1 MSETYRIGKYYTN
14 VDLANGL
21 TANLV
26 ETELALQHNP
36 GQFDGIILFD
46 QAKGKD
52 VDPEQRLK
60 LKGTA
65 FATGWNGVNTD
76 ADGGFHQPI
85 WTKTGIARIQ
95 PSKIA
100 PDNLEQLAR
109 IAQLDRDKYANYLV
123 DNLIRTGSS
132 NSGIDYYRYYYGED
146 AENPLVFNL
155 GISTDFSLLDEMQT
169 GSPASVDYFL
179 SQSNSDSLYNSNPH
193 ALFFSNHGASYLS
206 GNNGDGPKYD
216 NDSSEQYL
224 QVTELSESLNRAIST
239 YSPGKGRF
247 GLIAYDECLMA
258 NIETVTQLRDVTRYL
273 LASQETIPGNGFD
286 YFLSLSSFQT
296 KGPLATQEQ
305 IEDNSRELALGF
317 VNTYNERNPGPRNTL
332 SLTDTDAITALNQ
345 AIRQYADALVN
356 SDDKYILALLKG
368 IKLKGTDYDYKWLQ
382 DLGNIVLISKSTP
395 GASQEI
401 IDASTT
407 LLEHLDKAIVANNQ
421 SYRPIEGYLEN
432 ASSGLTIT
440 LPTRFDQWVIGSE
453 FIDSP
458 SDKFITQAPA
468 FEAQTGWSRVIDR
481 IYPLLLAVQTKTV
494 TEPTK
499 AQQVAGTL
507 TAEEESS
514 AWGAL
519 QINGYLISTSNDAR
533 INRYTHELP
542 LMENTTVSDLV
553 LDFNVLELREIGSV
567 TVTIEDSNGQAKA
580 SWTEQVDGEG
590 SLEFSAET
598 LPLNEAAQPIK
609 DGDRIVLT
617 PDNTVSARYDLGL
630 TIANQKLGLLNTQQT
645 EVDSSSLLNFSLGSN
660 ESQEIKLQTSVLPP
674 ASNGEPGSFFTEI
687 VLLSSEEGGKRL
699 TITEAGGA
707 SISFSTDVFI
717 DEFVAL
723 DAETT
728 YTFLVE
734 DMNTTPE
741 SANVLSSDIALL
753 IDIDA
758 SPSYALRDAIF
769 ELDISVKN
777 WGAIKVEQNVVE
789 AVPLAELNSSKRIA
803 NIDDLTEG
811 HGIDGSV
818 SIQRVNNQ
826 SLLRKSAD
834 GGNQT
839 FASGVWTAT
848 GDISLSVF
856 IEGKGANSARLGF
869 FEVDTITG
877 AINTTSGLIAPN
889 NDQSYINAA
898 IDNLVSPMVTL
909 DGFSKEGT
917 LELKLVAAKS
927 YAALLIAEDG
937 IGNATALFSLANAN
951 PTKDVQF
958 LSFGDGYFGFE
969 DLIKGRN
976 SGYDGDFNDITFY
989 TS

>member
-1 MSETYRIGKYYTN
+1 MSAIYRIGKYYTN

-21 TANLV
+21 SVNLA
-26 ETELALQHNP
+26 ETELALLNNP
-36 GQFDGIILFD
+36 GQFAGIILFD

-52 VDPEQRLK
+52 VDPEKRPR
-60 LKGTA
+60 GTA

-76 ADGGFHQPI
+76 ADGGFNQPI
-85 WTKTGIARIQ
+85 WTNTGIARIQ
-95 PSKIA
+95 PSRVA
-100 PDNLEQLAR
+100 PDHLEQLVR
-109 IAQLDRDKYANYLV
+109 IAQQDKDKYADYLI

-132 NSGIDYYRYYYGED
+132 NSDIDYFKYYYGED

-155 GISTDFSLLDEMQT
+155 GISTDFTLLDEMQT
-169 GSPASVDYFL
+169 GSLATVDYFL
-179 SQSNSDSLYNSNPH
+179 NQSNGSDLYNNNPH
-193 ALFFSNHGASYLS
+193 ALFLSNHGGSYLY
-206 GNNGDGPKYD
+206 GNNGDGPEYD

-224 QVTELSESLNRAIST
+224 QVTELSESLHRAIST
-239 YSPGKGRF
+239 YSPEKARF

-296 KGPLATQEQ
+296 KGPLASQEQ
-305 IEDNSRELALGF
+305 IEDNSRELALSF
-317 VNTYNERNPGPRNTL
+317 INTYNERNPGPNTL

-356 SDDKYILALLKG
+356 SDDKYILSLLKG
-368 IKLKGTDYDYKWLQ
+368 IKLKGTGYFYKWLQ

-407 LLEHLDKAIVANNQ
+407 LLEHLDKAIIANNQ
-421 SYRPIEGYLEN
+421 SYRPLEGYLES

-440 LPTRFDQWVIGSE
+440 LPTRFDQWVIGRQ

-458 SDKFITQAPA
+458 SDLFKTRAPA

-499 AQQVAGTL
+499 AQEIAGTL

-514 AWGAL
+514 AWFAL
-519 QINGYLISTSNDAR
+519 QINGYLMSTSSDTR
-533 INRYTHELP
+533 INRYTDILP
-542 LMENTTVSDLV
+542 SMANATVSDLV

-567 TVTIEDSNGQAKA
+567 TVSIEDSHGQTKA
-580 SWTEQVDGEG
+580 SWTEQVDSEG
-590 SLEFSAET
+590 SIEFSAET
-598 LPLNEAAQPIK
+598 LPLNEAAQPIEA
-609 DGDRIVLT
+609 GDRIVLT
-617 PDNTVSARYDLGL
+617 PDNMVSARYDLDL
-630 TIANQKLGLLNTQQT
+630 KIANQKLGLLNQQQT
-645 EVDSSSLLNFSLGSN
+645 EVDSSSLFNFSLGSN

-674 ASNGEPGSFFTEI
+674 ASSGGPGSFFTEI
-687 VLLSSEEGGKRL
+687 VLLSSDEGSKRL
-699 TITEAGGA
+699 TITEVGGA

-717 DEFVAL
+717 DESVAL
-723 DAETT
+723 EADTA

-734 DMNTTPE
+734 DMSTSSEPGN
-741 SANVLSSDIALL
+741 ALSSDIALL
-753 IDIDA
+753 IDTDA

-777 WGAIKVEQNVVE
+777 WGAVKVEQNVAE
-789 AVPLAELNSSKRIA
+789 AVPLAELNSSKRIT
-803 NIDDLTEG
+803 NIDNLTEG
-811 HGIDGSV
+811 YSINGRV
-818 SIQRVNNQ
+818 SSHEVNNQ
-826 SLLRKSAD
+826 TSLRKSAD

-839 FASGVWTAT
+839 FASGLWTAT
-848 GDISLSVF
+848 GDISLSVV
-856 IEGKGANSARLGF
+856 IEGRGSNSARLGF

-877 AINTTSGLIAPN
+877 AINTTSGLIAPDN
-889 NDQSYINAA
+889 NQNYLEAA
-898 IDNLVSPMVTL
+898 IDNLVSPMITL
-909 DGFSKEGT
+909 DGFNKEGT

-927 YAALLIAEDG
+927 YAALLITEDS
-937 IGNATALFSLANAN
+937 IGNATSLFSLANAN

-958 LSFGDGYFGFE
+958 LSFGNGYFGFE